1 MFERRLF
8 NAPLEPFLENSMRPV
23 MTALLC
29 LFVLSACGGE
39 QSSSPIPT
47 EGVVRLSEQFTGE
60 FDLVDKNGASVRDE
74 DFEGKVMLVYFGF
87 TSCPDVCPGDINVMS
102 AAMNELG
109 DEADAV
115 TPVFISVDPERDTP
129 ETIRDYF
136 SFDERLI
143 PLTGSVEAAKAARE
157 GFKVFAQ
164 KRPLPESALEYTVEH
179 QQAFFIT
186 DRAGQPQIA
195 VMGGSNP
202 QDLAALL
209 RREIEK

>member
-1 MFERRLF
+1 
-8 NAPLEPFLENSMRPV
+8 MRPV